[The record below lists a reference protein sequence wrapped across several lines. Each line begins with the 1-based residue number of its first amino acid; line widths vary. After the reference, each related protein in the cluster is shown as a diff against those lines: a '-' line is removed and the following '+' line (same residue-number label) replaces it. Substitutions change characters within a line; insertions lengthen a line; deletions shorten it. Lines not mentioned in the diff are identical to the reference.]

1 MEGITMFKLLT
12 AFRVVYETKNFS
24 QAAEKLFIS
33 QPAVS
38 NHIKQ
43 LESELGV
50 ELFIRNGRKE
60 IVTTKQAD
68 ILYQHLLNLA
78 DDWQDLQTAL
88 KIQTTP
94 KETCKLVASNTFA
107 VYYLPELLAKL
118 TGRFPEVTFVVE
130 MHNSE
135 QVLHEIEK
143 HEAHFGFIE
152 KPLVTNEIIR
162 TNLLTDELVRAGDF
176 SKNLWLVRESD
187 SGVYHYTEQYF
198 LEQNIHP
205 EKITIKNN
213 EIILKCLEL
222 GIGQSIVSKKALS
235 AAIPW
240 EKLSSNY
247 QRNFYFVKREHIKSS
262 QLKQIEAFINHFY
275 QTEPFA

>member
-1 MEGITMFKLLT
+1 MFKLLK
-12 AFRVVYETKNFS
+12 AFKVVYETKNFS
-24 QAAEKLFIS
+24 QAAEILFIS

-43 LESELGV
+43 LETELGIV
-50 ELFIRNGRKE
+50 LFIRNGRKE

-78 DDWQDLQTAL
+78 DDWHDLQSAL
-88 KIQTTP
+88 EIQTTP
-94 KETCKLVASNTFA
+94 KEQCKLVASHTFA
-107 VYYLPELLAKL
+107 VYYLPELLAQL
-118 TGRFPEVTFVVE
+118 IDHFSELTFVVE

-152 KPLVTNEIIR
+152 KPLVTKEIIR
-162 TNLLTDELVRAGDF
+162 TKILSDELVRAGNF
-176 SKNLWLVRESD
+176 SKELWLVRETD

-198 LEQNIHP
+198 LEQNIYP
-205 EKITIKNN
+205 EKITIKSN
-213 EIILKCLEL
+213 EIILKCLEQ

-240 EKLSSNY
+240 EKLSSSY
-247 QRNFYFVKREHIKSS
+247 QRNFYFIKREHIKSP
-262 QLKQIEAFINHFY
+262 QLKKVEAFINQFY
-275 QTEPFA
+275 QVEK